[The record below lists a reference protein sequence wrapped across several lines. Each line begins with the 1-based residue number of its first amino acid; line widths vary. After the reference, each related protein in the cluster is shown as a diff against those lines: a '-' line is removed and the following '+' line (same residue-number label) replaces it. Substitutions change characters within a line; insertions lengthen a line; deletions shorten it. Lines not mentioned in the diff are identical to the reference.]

1 MRVGS
6 VCVRERKQRE
16 EGKDGERNRMK
27 CASQNPCA
35 LRKFSKASFLIHL
48 FSQVLE
54 EPTFRV
60 AYANLCKVMSTIKVE
75 VPTEPKGKP
84 RVITFRRI
92 LLTKCQ
98 QEFEK
103 DMRDDEER
111 EKILNAIKETED
123 VSSRIICVCIF
134 VVLSRQ

>member
-1 MRVGS
+1 M
-6 VCVRERKQRE
+6 RERKQRE

-27 CASQNPCA
+27 CTSQNPCA
-35 LRKFSKASFLIHL
+35 LRKLSKASFL

-75 VPTEPKGKP
+75 IPTEHKGKP

>member
-1 MRVGS
+1 M
-6 VCVRERKQRE
+6 
-16 EGKDGERNRMK
+16 
-27 CASQNPCA
+27 
-35 LRKFSKASFLIHL
+35 
-48 FSQVLE
+48 LE
-54 EPTFRV
+54 EPKFRV
-60 AYANLCKVMSTIKVE
+60 SCANLCKVMSTIKVE
-75 VPTEPKGKP
+75 IPTEYKGKP

-98 QEFEK
+98 QAFEK

-134 VVLSRQ
+134 VVLSWQWEVRFGIDACTTVF